1 MPPVYNAL
9 PNMAHSELHKTAVK
23 HLRRQDKVLGAV
35 IQQVGPF
42 KLKLE
47 RDRFT
52 SLVRAIVSQQISGSA
67 AKSILARLG
76 QLVGPQG
83 YSAEGLLRLTPEKLR
98 TAGVSPQKAGYLL
111 DLAEKVHAG
120 QVHLAKAGRLSDE
133 DLIAELTQ
141 IKGIGVWTAQ
151 MFLMFSLGRLDVL
164 PHGDLGV
171 RAAIKKLYQLED
183 LPDRDTCHRIAE
195 PWRPYA
201 SVASWYCWR
210 SLELRTVESA
220 SR

>member
-1 MPPVYNAL
+1 MPASAL
-9 PNMAHSELHKTAVK
+9 YQTAVT
-23 HLRRQDKVLGAV
+23 HLRRQDKVLAAV

-42 KLKLE
+42 KMKLQ

-67 AKSILARLG
+67 AKSILAKFSL
-76 QLVGPQG
+76 LVGEG
-83 YSAEGLLRLTPEKLR
+83 RYSPESLLRLTPEKMR

-111 DLAEKVHAG
+111 DLAEKVHRG
-120 QVHLAKAGRLSDE
+120 DVRLTRAGRMTDD

-171 RAAIKKLYQLED
+171 RSAIKELYQLPD

-210 SLELRTVESA
+210 SLELPAAGRGA
-220 SR
+220 

>member
-1 MPPVYNAL
+1 
-9 PNMAHSELHKTAVK
+9 MAHSELHKSAVK
-23 HLRRQDKVLGAV
+23 HLRRQDKILGAV

-42 KLKLE
+42 KLKLQ
-47 RDRFT
+47 RDRFS

-67 AKSILARLG
+67 AKSILARLSL
-76 QLVGPQG
+76 LVGPEG
-83 YSAEGLLRLTPEKLR
+83 YTAEGLLRLSPEKMR

-120 QVHLAKAGRLSDE
+120 EVRLARAGRLSDE

-171 RAAIKKLYQLED
+171 RAAIKKLYLLDE

-201 SVASWYCWR
+201 SVAAWYCWR
-210 SLELRTVESA
+210 SLELRPVESA
-220 SR
+220 AR